1 MHKEKLEELIQRDLD
16 GRATPEERLAIA
28 EALERDPE
36 ARAIHAEMR
45 EVHQILD
52 RRPKVD
58 PPEDLRRRI
67 AADVQR
73 LSPRPAQAPVSSL
86 SSAPRRHRRVMQFT
100 LAAAAVLVLAVLLVP
115 ALVHQADPNQ
125 MRGTMAASSDAEREE
140 GEAVLLAGN
149 GIEGVVFTAWE
160 GAELVLRPEL
170 RPPGPGR
177 LEVRFDPNLLTVG
190 SAGSAGAPSSEQNG
204 LVTATLG
211 SNPTEIR
218 FLRRSG
224 DPVSLSLTLSRG
236 ESKISTEVQ
245 FDASTNFSPG
255 RL

>member
-67 AADVQR
+67 AADVER
-73 LSPRPAQAPVSSL
+73 LSPRPVQTPVSGL

-100 LAAAAVLVLAVLLVP
+100 LAAAAVLALAVLLVP
-115 ALVHQADPNQ
+115 ALVHQTDPIQ
-125 MRGTMAASSDAEREE
+125 MRGTMAAPAGADR
-140 GEAVLLAGN
+140 GQIPMAGN

-160 GAELVLRPEL
+160 GDELVLRPEL

-190 SAGSAGAPSSEQNG
+190 SAGSAGDPSSERNG

-218 FLRRSG
+218 FLRLSG
-224 DPVSLSLTLSRG
+224 RPHPPLSDAESRG
-236 ESKISTEVQ
+236 VEHFHRSSI
-245 FDASTNFSPG
+245 
-255 RL
+255 